1 MLWSECS
8 IVPAER
14 EGCAFRPLA
23 LPCGFTDTKAPPL
36 PFPAVSLI
44 DQAFS
49 AIQNGDMERGAAL
62 LQQSAEAGNALAAH
76 HLGRLHLYGMLNASS
91 REQGLQWLHKGI
103 EGGDV
108 SARFTRALLNCGSEN
123 PAGTCWFEDLWAAA
137 RAGHPLAWR
146 SLALLVGQ
154 QPDAASQ
161 GFAHRAFEHAAQ
173 RNDPVSALLLERRQR
188 AGGQSGSEALP
199 RLDVAHAER
208 TLPPLPPGAP
218 LRMHENVLTAE
229 EAAYLQA
236 LAAPLLRP
244 STASDP
250 LSGSSVRVPI
260 RTSLD
265 AQIDPLI
272 EDAAMRLL
280 QRRLCSLA
288 GLPSAHAE
296 PMVVLR
302 YRPGQEY
309 RPHRDILPPSLLAD
323 PVQGRGGQRTATVI
337 SYLNAVDEGGETDFP
352 RWGQRIA
359 PKPGAALVFN
369 NLRPD
374 GQVEDDSLHSGLP
387 VTRGEKWIAT
397 LWIREKPLRSF

>member
-1 MLWSECS
+1 
-8 IVPAER
+8 
-14 EGCAFRPLA
+14 
-23 LPCGFTDTKAPPL
+23 
-36 PFPAVSLI
+36 
-44 DQAFS
+44 
-49 AIQNGDMERGAAL
+49 MERGGAL
-62 LQQSAEAGNALAAH
+62 LLQSAETGNAMAAH
-76 HLGRLHLYGMLNASS
+76 QLGRLHLYGMLGASS
-91 REQGLQWLHKGI
+91 RATGLHWLQRGI

-108 SARFTRALLNCGSEN
+108 SARYTRAVLHCGNEN
-123 PAGTCWFEDLWAAA
+123 PEGSGWFEDLWAAA
-137 RAGHPLAWR
+137 RSGHPLAWR
-146 SLALLVGQ
+146 SLGLLVGQ

-161 GFAHRAFEHAAQ
+161 GFAHRAFELAAQ
-173 RNDPVSALLLERRQR
+173 RSDPVAALLLERRQR
-188 AGGQSGSEALP
+188 AGGHAGSEALP

-208 TLPPLPPGAP
+208 TLSPLPPGAP
-218 LRMHENVLTAE
+218 LRVADSALTAE

-260 RTSLD
+260 RTSMD

-288 GLPSAHAE
+288 GLPSQHAE

-309 RPHRDILPPSLLAD
+309 RPHRDVLPPSLLAD
-323 PVQGRGGQRTATVI
+323 PVQGHGGQRTATVI
-337 SYLNAVDEGGETDFP
+337 SYLNAVDEGGETEFP
-352 RWGQRIA
+352 RWGQRIS
-359 PKPGAALVFN
+359 PQLGAALVFH

-374 GQVEDDSLHSGLP
+374 GSVEDDSLHSGLP
-387 VTRGEKWIAT
+387 VIRGEKWIAT
-397 LWIREKPLRSF
+397 LWIRERQIRSF